1 MASVMRKDV
10 KIPDNAPTEFLLQQH
25 SDFIKKYGDEKEEY
39 DYVMSEFLR
48 INGVYWSLTA
58 MDLMKHRDRLDKA
71 EIMSYVH
78 SCYNASIGGFAPA
91 PRHDPHIL
99 YTLSAV
105 QIAATYDALGE
116 LDSEAIVK
124 YVCSLQS
131 TEDGSFMGDKWGEV
145 DTRFSF
151 CAVATLKLLGR
162 LEACNVDAAVRYVAS
177 CKNFDGG
184 FGSKPGSESHAG
196 LIYCAVGFLSVTER
210 LDVLDPDLLGWWL
223 CERQLPSGGLNGRP
237 EKLPD
242 VCYSWWVLASL
253 SILGRVHWIDKKKMI
268 RFILACQDDETGGI
282 SDRPGDLPDPFHTL
296 FGIAGLSMLG
306 ADDRLAEVNPVYCM
320 SQDVIDR
327 LEVKPQI
334 LQL

>member
-1 MASVMRKDV
+1 MASVSRKDC
-10 KIPDNAPTEFLLQQH
+10 KIPSNAPKELLLPQH

-48 INGVYWSLTA
+48 INGIYWCLTA
-58 MDLMKHRDRLDKA
+58 MDLMKSRDLLDRD

-78 SCYNASIGGFAPA
+78 SCYDASTGGFTPA

-99 YTLSAV
+99 NTLSAV

-124 YVCSLQS
+124 YVCSLQRP
-131 TEDGSFMGDKWGEV
+131 EDGSFTGDKWGEV

-162 LEACNVDAAVRYVAS
+162 LDACDVDKAVEFVAS

-184 FGSKPGSESHAG
+184 FGSRPGSESHAG
-196 LIYCAVGFLSVTER
+196 LIYCAVGFLSVTQR

-237 EKLPD
+237 EKLPGWGAIS
-242 VCYSWWVLASL
+242 VATSMFYYQKQTRKEIWVKIATNL
-253 SILGRVHWIDKKKMI
+253 IKMK
-268 RFILACQDDETGGI
+268 RRDDGGLTF
-282 SDRPGDLPDPFHTL
+282 SSVKHT
-296 FGIAGLSMLG
+296 IVG
-306 ADDRLAEVNPVYCM
+306 AR
-320 SQDVIDR
+320 
-327 LEVKPQI
+327 KPY
-334 LQL
+334 LHDS

>member
-1 MASVMRKDV
+1 MASVSRKDC
-10 KIPDNAPTEFLLQQH
+10 KIPSNAPKDLLLTQH

-58 MDLMKHRDRLDKA
+58 MDLMKHRDRLERE

-78 SCYNASIGGFAPA
+78 SCYDAPTGGFAPA

-105 QIAATYDALGE
+105 QIAATYDAVAE

-124 YVCSLQS
+124 YVCGLQS
-131 TEDGSFMGDKWGEV
+131 AEDGSFMGDKWGEV

-162 LEACNVDAAVRYVAS
+162 LDACDVDKAVEFVES

-253 SILGRVHWIDKKKMI
+253 SVLGRLHWIDREKMVK
-268 RFILACQDDETGGI
+268 FILASQDEETGGI

-320 SQDVIDR
+320 SQDVIVR
-327 LEVKPQI
+327 LKVMPQI
-334 LQL
+334 MKL

>member
-1 MASVMRKDV
+1 MIHNV
-10 KIPDNAPTEFLLQQH
+10 Q
-25 SDFIKKYGDEKEEY
+25 KY
-39 DYVMSEFLR
+39 
-48 INGVYWSLTA
+48 
-58 MDLMKHRDRLDKA
+58 
-71 EIMSYVH
+71 
-78 SCYNASIGGFAPA
+78 SITRCNIALSKQ
-91 PRHDPHIL
+91 HIL

-237 EKLPD
+237 EKLP
-242 VCYSWWVLASL
+242 
-253 SILGRVHWIDKKKMI
+253 G
-268 RFILACQDDETGGI
+268 T
-282 SDRPGDLPDPFHTL
+282 
-296 FGIAGLSMLG
+296 
-306 ADDRLAEVNPVYCM
+306 
-320 SQDVIDR
+320 
-327 LEVKPQI
+327 
-334 LQL
+334 

>member
-1 MASVMRKDV
+1 MCK
-10 KIPDNAPTEFLLQQH
+10 NAPLPHANRRNIALSNQ
-25 SDFIKKYGDEKEEY
+25 
-39 DYVMSEFLR
+39 
-48 INGVYWSLTA
+48 
-58 MDLMKHRDRLDKA
+58 
-71 EIMSYVH
+71 
-78 SCYNASIGGFAPA
+78 
-91 PRHDPHIL
+91 HIL

-124 YVCSLQS
+124 YVCSLQIP
-131 TEDGSFMGDKWGEV
+131 EDGSFMGDKWGEV

-162 LEACNVDAAVRYVAS
+162 LDACDVDAAVRYVAS

-237 EKLPD
+237 EKLP
-242 VCYSWWVLASL
+242 
-253 SILGRVHWIDKKKMI
+253 G
-268 RFILACQDDETGGI
+268 T
-282 SDRPGDLPDPFHTL
+282 
-296 FGIAGLSMLG
+296 
-306 ADDRLAEVNPVYCM
+306 NYCM
-320 SQDVIDR
+320 MNSFS
-327 LEVKPQI
+327 
-334 LQL
+334 